1 MKIIFFL
8 QKNRKIIYWQMIE
21 TWYIFQI
28 HNYCLSYV
36 SGVEI
41 KKDICLRISMQLYTS
56 MCLLSAVLEFYLIS
70 IKKKKKQNCYHIQ
83 VLSSWG
89 WNVHEYWIYA
99 FHIDLLLLILKILRL
114 VITYFLGNINYL
126 ISSKLLK

>member
-1 MKIIFFL
+1 
-8 QKNRKIIYWQMIE
+8 MIE
-21 TWYIFQI
+21 TWYIFEI

-41 KKDICLRISMQLYTS
+41 KKDICLRISVPLYTS
-56 MCLLSAVLEFYLIS
+56 MCLLPAVLEFYLIG
-70 IKKKKKQNCYHIQ
+70 IKKKQKTKTVITFKCLVPEDGMFMSTEFI
-83 VLSSWG
+83 LSIL
-89 WNVHEYWIYA
+89 IY
-99 FHIDLLLLILKILRL
+99 LLLILKILGL